1 MRSVQLPGRRFPG
14 VVFQGDSLHSLLVKI
29 EGIQRLAKGYK
40 DEDLDIEL
48 LEVQELLSDVVS
60 HYELVCETAGRSLPY
75 EKL

>member
-1 MRSVQLPGRRFPG
+1 